1 MSRADSKVRTRELLL
16 HSAGRVFAKRGYTAT
31 TIEEISEGAGFS
43 RGAFYANFA
52 DKAEVFLAIEEAEQ
66 DRRFAEIAARIDAT
80 DAEGDILNMMH
91 DWFTRV
97 LVQSP
102 LRRALAEFRS
112 VAVDDPPLRKR
123 LASFDRAAT
132 DLTARI
138 VADYCDGHGVELTVT
153 TEAFAGM
160 VTALVSGYAARL
172 ALDPRAVQRDEIGQA
187 LTALWSGL
195 VAV

>member
-1 MSRADSKVRTRELLL
+1 MSRAESKARTRELLL
-16 HSAGRVFAKRGYTAT
+16 DSAGRVFAKRGYTSA

-43 RGAFYANFA
+43 RGAFYANFN

-66 DRRFAEIAARIDAT
+66 ERRFAEIAARIDAT
-80 DAEGDILNMMH
+80 EEEGDILNAMY

-112 VAVDDPPLRKR
+112 VAIDDPVLRKR
-123 LASFDRAAT
+123 LAAFDRAAT
-132 DLTARI
+132 NQTARI
-138 VADYCDGHGVELTVT
+138 VADYCDGRGVELTVT

-172 ALDPRAVQRDEIGQA
+172 SLDPRAVEREEIGRA
-187 LTALWSGL
+187 LVALWSGL
-195 VAV
+195 IA